1 MILNKYKVYILALTL
16 VLFSMELFGQKT
28 YLNFNFAPM
37 VPTGNT
43 ANFIGVNSARSG
55 NIEYY
60 MMSDSRL
67 GFGGEI
73 GFTSLFEKKP
83 GETFNSGTLS
93 ITGTQFRYHNLV
105 PIMPAAIYF
114 FNEPG
119 PIRPFASLGAGVI
132 INTQRIELGIFQER
146 TSSIQIGIR
155 PELGSIFQVNE
166 YVAIK
171 LSGKYYNTL
180 GGSRLPAQSAL
191 GINLGFVVTQR

>member
-1 MILNKYKVYILALTL
+1 MKSKIYIISILLLI
-16 VLFSMELFGQKT
+16 FSTVSYSQTT
-28 YLNFNFAPM
+28 YLKFNFAPM

-43 ANFIGVNSARSG
+43 ANFISNTSARSG

-60 MMSDSRL
+60 MMSTSRF

-73 GFTSLFEKKP
+73 GFTSLFEKKE
-83 GETFNSGTLS
+83 GETLTSGTLS

-119 PIRPFASLGAGVI
+119 SIRPYVAIGAGFI
-132 INTQRIELGIFQER
+132 MNTQRIELGIFQER
-146 TSSIQIGIR
+146 TSSFQIGIR
-155 PELGSIFQVNE
+155 PELGSIFQLSE

-180 GGSRLPAQSAL
+180 GGSNLPSQSAI
-191 GINLGFVVTQR
+191 GVNFGFVVTQR

>member
-1 MILNKYKVYILALTL
+1 MILNNFKVYILALTL

-37 VPTGNT
+37 IPTGNT
-43 ANFIGVNSARSG
+43 ADFIGVTSARSG
-55 NIEYY
+55 NIEYF

-83 GETFNSGTLS
+83 GETFTSGTLS
-93 ITGTQFRYHNLV
+93 ITGTQFRYHNMV

-119 PIRPFASLGAGVI
+119 PIRPFVSLGAGVI
-132 INTQRIELGIFQER
+132 LNTQRIELGIFQER

-180 GGSRLPAQSAL
+180 GGSKLPAQSAL